1 MTARKTTPHL
11 PKGRPSLYK
20 PEYCNEV
27 INVCSEGLSLT
38 AFAGVIGVS
47 RDIISDWMKAHPEFR
62 LACTKAM
69 AKRGLFLER
78 GMIDPLATGPM
89 VTARRFALVNAHV
102 GHGEQDWR
110 EKQEIA
116 HQNPDGSALQFTTIY
131 EAKKD

>member
-1 MTARKTTPHL
+1 MAAN
-11 PKGRPSLYK
+11 PKPIGRPSLYK

-47 RDIISDWMKAHPEFR
+47 RDTITEWMKEHSNFSV
-62 LACTKAM
+62 ACKKAM
-69 AKRGLFLER
+69 GKRALFLER

-110 EKQEIA
+110 EKQELA
-116 HQNPDGSALQFTTIY
+116 LQNPDGSALQFTTIY
-131 EAKKD
+131 ETKKD